1 MDRQHV
7 PIGAIQPG
15 EDEKLVT
22 RLNAAQPVQDLRLE
36 VEPGVRRTLVALLWG
51 GIEVPQ
57 RRLDPAD
64 CPNVEGQRYG
74 LVSQS
79 MIGWA

>member
-1 MDRQHV
+1 MDREHV

-22 RLNAAQPVQDLRLE
+22 RLDAAQSVEDLRLKA
-36 VEPGVRRTLVALLWG
+36 EPCVRRTFVALLWG
-51 GIEVPQ
+51 GIQVRQ
-57 RRLDPAD
+57 GRLDPAD

-79 MIGWA
+79 MIGCA

>member
-7 PIGAIQPG
+7 PIGAIEPG
-15 EDEKLVT
+15 EDEQLVA
-22 RLNAAQPVQDLRLE
+22 RLDAAQPVKDLRLE
-36 VEPGVRRTLVALLWG
+36 VEPCVRRALVALLRG
-51 GIEVPQ
+51 GIQVRQ